1 VAVCSIIKEL
11 AWRLRGFI
19 GLTIAIGFPRPLGF
33 SAGLL
38 LVLLAH
44 FGLDFPEGGGKSG
57 KAFQVAESL
66 HRKTDANV
74 TANDC
79 GAPSSKSSKSSSSI
93 GYSSE
98 WNGNHGAQT
107 MDQA

>member
-1 VAVCSIIKEL
+1 LGWI
-11 AWRLRGFI
+11 
-19 GLTIAIGFPRPLGF
+19 FP
-33 SAGLL
+33 S
-38 LVLLAH
+38 
-44 FGLDFPEGGGKSG
+44 GGKSG

-79 GAPSSKSSKSSSSI
+79 GAPSSKSSSSI

>member
-1 VAVCSIIKEL
+1 VCSIIKEL

-44 FGLDFPEGGGKSG
+44 FGMDFPEWGEKRKSVSG
-57 KAFQVAESL
+57 S
-66 HRKTDANV
+66 RKF
-74 TANDC
+74 
-79 GAPSSKSSKSSSSI
+79 AP
-93 GYSSE
+93 
-98 WNGNHGAQT
+98 Q
-107 MDQA
+107 DRR